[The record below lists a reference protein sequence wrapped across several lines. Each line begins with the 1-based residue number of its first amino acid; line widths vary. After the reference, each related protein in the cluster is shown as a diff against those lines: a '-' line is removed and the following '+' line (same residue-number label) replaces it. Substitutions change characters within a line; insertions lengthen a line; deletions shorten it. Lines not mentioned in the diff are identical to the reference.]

1 MRWWER
7 QIGGAARGRIIA
19 LLRRG
24 ASTVEELAAELGVT
38 DNAVRAHLQLLE
50 REGLLRASGTRQGP
64 GAGKPATTYELSERS
79 ESALSSAYAPVL
91 TALLQILAERMP
103 AETLD
108 DILRQVGRRMGPA
121 SPEVGSLD
129 ARVHAAAK
137 LLSGLGSELDVEK
150 TPTGYALRGYACPL
164 ASAVRGEPRACH
176 AVEELISAVVGQP
189 VSERCDRTSAPR
201 CRFEVI
207 ARSA

>member
-1 MRWWER
+1 MRWWEK
-7 QIGGAARGRIIA
+7 QIGGTARGRIIA

-24 ASTVEELAAELGVT
+24 ASTVEDLAAQLGVT

-50 REGLLRASGTRQGP
+50 REGLIQASGTRQGP

-103 AETLD
+103 ADALD
-108 DILRQVGRRMGPA
+108 DILRQVGRRIGPT
-121 SPEVGSLD
+121 SPESGSLD
-129 ARVHAAAK
+129 VRVRAAAK
-137 LLSGLGSELDVEK
+137 LLSGLGSELDVER
-150 TPTGYALRGYACPL
+150 TPTGYALCGYACPL
-164 ASAVRGEPRACH
+164 ASAVRREPRACH
-176 AVEELISAVVGQP
+176 AVEELISAVVGES
-189 VSERCDRTSAPR
+189 VREACDRSSAPR
-201 CRFEVI
+201 CRFEIV